1 MNALRTLTA
10 AVTIV
15 LSLTAPSHAFDLFG
29 IVEDG
34 DQPSQT
40 RAAISSSKTNPLA
53 ISNEPV
59 YQGTAGSLLRI
70 SNEPVYLGFSS
81 KLPTTNK

>member
-15 LSLTAPSHAFDLFG
+15 LSLTSSASAFDLFG
-29 IVEDG
+29 MDDG

-40 RAAISSSKTNPLA
+40 KTAISSSKSNPLA

-59 YQGTAGSLLRI
+59 YRGTAGSLVNI
-70 SNEPVYLGFSS
+70 SNEPTYSGVSS
-81 KLPTTNK
+81 KLPTANK

>member
-10 AVTIV
+10 AVTTV
-15 LSLTAPSHAFDLFG
+15 LSLTAPSYAFDLFG
-29 IVEDG
+29 LVDDG
-34 DQPSQT
+34 DLPSQT
-40 RAAISSSKTNPLA
+40 RVATSSSKSSSLA

-59 YQGTAGSLLRI
+59 YQGTPGSLLHI

-81 KLPTTNK
+81 KLPTANR

>member
-15 LSLTAPSHAFDLFG
+15 LSLAAPSHAFDLFG
-29 IVEDG
+29 IVDDG

-40 RAAISSSKTNPLA
+40 RVVTSSSKSSPLA

-59 YQGTAGSLLRI
+59 YRGTPGSLLGI

>member
-15 LSLTAPSHAFDLFG
+15 LSLTATAHAFDLFG
-29 IVEDG
+29 IVDDG

-40 RAAISSSKTNPLA
+40 RTAISSSKSSPLA

-59 YQGTAGSLLRI
+59 YQGTAGSLLHI
-70 SNEPVYLGFSS
+70 SNEPVYSGFSS
-81 KLPTTNK
+81 KPLATNR